1 MKKNA
6 KKKLFTLMLVIMLLS
21 IAVVGGSLAWFTAE
35 AEVTNTFTVGS
46 VEVKIN
52 EDFKSPETMLPVV
65 NMVDPESDPNFV
77 DKDVRIQNTGKNGA
91 YVQILLAVPSELK
104 DADAILWKDVNAEDW
119 GERTYIEPVEIDNCK
134 YYVYRYR
141 YQKEL
146 APGNETS
153 DTITGVYLNAAL
165 DYDNDNNCYIMD
177 GKAIEGYSL
186 ERTIKVYVVAQAV
199 QSKDFENAEDA
210 LNQTFGNTLPAFQ

>member
-21 IAVVGGSLAWFTAE
+21 IAIVGGSLAWFTAE
-35 AEVTNTFTVGS
+35 DEVTNTFTVGS

-65 NMVDPESDPNFV
+65 NMDHPEEDPNFIN
-77 DKDVRIQNTGKNGA
+77 KDVRVKNTGKNGA
-91 YVQILLAVPSELK
+91 YVQLLIAVPAALD
-104 DADAILWKDVNAEDW
+104 DAHAIHLVDVTTEKWDVTACSD
-119 GERTYIEPVEIDNCK
+119 PVEIDNCM
-134 YYVYRYR
+134 YNVYRYT
-141 YQKEL
+141 YKEEL
-146 APGNETS
+146 APNKTTP
-153 DTITGVYLNAAL
+153 DAITGVYLDAAL
-165 DYDNDNNCYIMD
+165 DYDNDKNCYVMN
-177 GKAIEGYSL
+177 GTAIEGYSL